1 MALVV
6 AFGNP
11 VYDDITTPFVAT
23 DGRTL
28 SGCST
33 NGCLALSRLGHRT
46 ALVGNVGH
54 DYQHRFLADMQRYG
68 IEPYVGLSEQT
79 GGFKLVYDASGNRT
93 LDVLGCAGP
102 IELVPSV
109 CTDAAAIIIGPIL
122 QETPLALIVQ
132 LQQTSRAPLFL
143 DPQGVLRRMGAN
155 DRIEHV
161 ANPDLARIVPLCTVV
176 KANELEASVITG
188 IHPREDAL
196 ASVRSLRA
204 LGCRIAIVTLA
215 EVGSVIDDGVRQYR
229 IPAYATDARDPTGAG
244 DTYMAGF
251 IDAYLRNPDDLYVA
265 GCTGSAV
272 ASIWIEATGPDTPIR
287 PEEVTRRTEI
297 LLHQKMS

>member
-23 DGRTL
+23 NGRSL

-46 ALVGNVGH
+46 VLAGNVGH
-54 DYQHRFLADMQRYG
+54 DYQDRFLADMQRYG
-68 IEPYVGLSEQT
+68 IEACVGLAEQT

-102 IELVPSV
+102 IEVIPPL
-109 CTDAAAIIIGPIL
+109 CADADAIIIGPIL
-122 QETPLALIVQ
+122 QETPLALIEQ
-132 LQQTSRAPLFL
+132 LQQVSCAPLFL
-143 DPQGVLRRMGAN
+143 DPQGVLRRLGAN

-161 ANPDLARIVPLCTVV
+161 ANPDLARIAPLCTVV
-176 KANELEASVITG
+176 KANELEACVITG

-196 ASVRSLRA
+196 ASVRGLRA
-204 LGCRIAIVTLA
+204 LGCQIAVVTIA
-215 EVGSVIDDGVRQYR
+215 EAGSVIDDGTCQYV

-251 IDAYLRNPDDLYVA
+251 IDAYLRNPDDLYAA

-272 ASIWIEATGPDTPIR
+272 ASLWIEATGPDTPIC
-287 PEEVTRRTEI
+287 PEEVMRRTEI
-297 LLHQKMS
+297 LLRQRIS